1 MKVVRF
7 LIVLYLLIGLG
18 MAIHG
23 AYFGDQSFRGL
34 PWHLGA
40 GLVWPAIVFPAFGKA
55 VGGALLVTIIL
66 AAIGMKK

>member
-40 GLVWPAIVFPAFGKA
+40 GLGRDEQQQ
-55 VGGALLVTIIL
+55 
-66 AAIGMKK
+66 AAQ